1 MGYTE
6 QVELILKL
14 GHLIDQV
21 EDETALSLGIT
32 TALAGAIDA
41 DLAVLPLPIGIG
53 IAAGEA
59 ISGNFGSPEHAE
71 YSSIDMA
78 VNLASRLGSTA
89 EGDEILADERT
100 FQLLSLIH
108 ISEPTRLGMIS
119 YA

>member
-32 TALAGAIDA
+32 TALVGALDA
-41 DLAVLPLPIGIG
+41 DLAVLALPIGIG
-53 IAAGEA
+53 IATGYE

-71 YSSIDMA
+71 YSIIDMGLPWPHA
-78 VNLASRLGSTA
+78 WALPPKGTKSWWMNA
-89 EGDEILADERT
+89 
-100 FQLLSLIH
+100 LS
-108 ISEPTRLGMIS
+108 SSWAG
-119 YA
+119 A